1 MSDPSPS
8 RNALKRRFKDILGLS
23 ISAGLAQIAAVVALP
38 LLQRYCYGP
47 VAFADMA
54 AYAQLAGILGA
65 VATLRMDLA
74 LVKQNSLENARATLS
89 NGLRALVVTAF
100 VALVLVLGLQ
110 NFGFEMG
117 SIPWLWC
124 LLPLG
129 VVGVGLNGLVT
140 GWLSREERFHKLAV
154 VRAGGGVAGEALRF
168 ASVPLGSLGLI
179 VGRIAGQWCSA
190 IWGLRA
196 LQNSWRSAP
205 QSTRSSRKTAW
216 KNSRAYAI
224 FTTPANVLAMAANG
238 LFILYLFEHGSSTI
252 VGAAGAGMAYL
263 TVAAGLVI
271 RSVSDVFFKHLDD
284 VPPETLLR
292 HYTGWVAA
300 LILISSLG
308 VSVLWAI
315 PDPWV
320 TQLLGDAWKDMLPI
334 MRILAPW
341 MVPWIAGSALSGIFP
356 HLGKQ
361 SWTLVLDA
369 LHLAMVSG
377 LIWTFEVSRTQ
388 DVLSDATALLLIGD
402 YTVVQASF
410 YTAAIGVAM
419 LAIALRKNR

>member
-1 MSDPSPS
+1 
-8 RNALKRRFKDILGLS
+8 
-23 ISAGLAQIAAVVALP
+23 
-38 LLQRYCYGP
+38 
-47 VAFADMA
+47 
-54 AYAQLAGILGA
+54 
-65 VATLRMDLA
+65 
-74 LVKQNSLENARATLS
+74 
-89 NGLRALVVTAF
+89 
-100 VALVLVLGLQ
+100 
-110 NFGFEMG
+110 
-117 SIPWLWC
+117 
-124 LLPLG
+124 
-129 VVGVGLNGLVT
+129 
-140 GWLSREERFHKLAV
+140 
-154 VRAGGGVAGEALRF
+154 
-168 ASVPLGSLGLI
+168 
-179 VGRIAGQWCSA
+179 
-190 IWGLRA
+190 
-196 LQNSWRSAP
+196 
-205 QSTRSSRKTAW
+205 
-216 KNSRAYAI
+216 
-224 FTTPANVLAMAANG
+224 
-238 LFILYLFEHGSSTI
+238 
-252 VGAAGAGMAYL
+252 MAYL

-419 LAIALRKNR
+419 LAIALHKNR